1 MEGILAAFKAFIAW
15 IKEVV
20 DTFKKFAAG
29 FDKDF
34 PNMTGEF

>member
-1 MEGILAAFKAFIAW
+1 MDIIKAIIAW
-15 IKEVV
+15 LIEVV
-20 DTFKKFAAG
+20 NTFRKFAAG